1 MRVIFAGTPDFAA
14 THLQAI
20 LEDDRYQL
28 VAIYTQP
35 DRPAGRG
42 KKITQSPVKKLALAN
57 DIQLEQPASLTDIK
71 TQETIAR
78 LEADVLIVVAYG
90 LILPQAVLDIPRLGC
105 INVHGSILPKWRG
118 AAPIQRAIE
127 AGDRETG
134 VTVMQMDVGLDTG
147 PMLTTSLCTI
157 DDKETSASLY
167 PKLAVLGAQALINTL
182 EKMRSG
188 TAVGIAQDSTQSS
201 YADKIAKQE
210 SLIDWSAS
218 VTEIERRIRA
228 FNPFP
233 AAYSLVNGQR
243 IKIWLASAVSR
254 DYPGVPGEILSA
266 DDDGLLV
273 KCGNGALL
281 ISTIQL
287 AGKSK
292 MCVAEVLK
300 SRASIFS
307 PGTRLGT

>member
-20 LEDDRYQL
+20 LDDDRYQL

-147 PMLTTSLCTI
+147 PMLTTSQCTI

-218 VTEIERRIRA
+218 VTEIERRVRA

-243 IKIWLASAVSR
+243 IKIWLASADSR
-254 DYPGVPGEILSA
+254 DYHGVPGEILSA
-266 DDDGLLV
+266 DNDGLLV

-292 MCVAEVLK
+292 MCVSEALK

-307 PGTRLGT
+307 PGNRLGT

>member
-20 LEDDRYQL
+20 LKDDRYQL

-147 PMLTTSLCTI
+147 PMLMTSQCTI

-167 PKLAVLGAQALINTL
+167 SKLAVLGAQALINTL

-218 VTEIERRIRA
+218 VTEIERRVRA

-243 IKIWLASAVSR
+243 IKIWLASADSR
-254 DYPGVPGEILSA
+254 DYHGVPGEILSA
-266 DDDGLLV
+266 DNDGLLV

-292 MCVAEVLK
+292 MCVSEALK

-307 PGTRLGT
+307 PGNRLGT

>member
-20 LEDDRYQL
+20 LDDDRYQL

-90 LILPQAVLDIPRLGC
+90 LILPRAVLDIPRLGC

-127 AGDRETG
+127 AGDRESG

-147 PMLTTSLCTI
+147 PMLTICRCAI

-292 MCVAEVLK
+292 LCVAEVLK

>member
-57 DIQLEQPASLTDIK
+57 DIQLEQPALLTDIK

-147 PMLTTSLCTI
+147 PMLTTSQCTI

-167 PKLAVLGAQALINTL
+167 SKLAVLGAQALINTL

-218 VTEIERRIRA
+218 VTEIERRVRA

-243 IKIWLASAVSR
+243 IKIWLASADSR
-254 DYPGVPGEILSA
+254 EYHGVPGEILSA
-266 DDDGLLV
+266 DNDGLLV

-292 MCVAEVLK
+292 MYVAEALK
-300 SRASIFS
+300 SRASLFS
-307 PGTRLGT
+307 PGNRLGT

>member
-20 LEDDRYQL
+20 LDDDRYQL

-90 LILPQAVLDIPRLGC
+90 LILPRAVLDIPRLGC

-147 PMLTTSLCTI
+147 PMLTTSQCTI

-167 PKLAVLGAQALINTL
+167 SKLAVLGAQALINTL

-218 VTEIERRIRA
+218 VTEIERRVRA

-243 IKIWLASAVSR
+243 IKIWLASADSR
-254 DYPGVPGEILSA
+254 DYHGVPGEILSA
-266 DDDGLLV
+266 DNDGLLV

-287 AGKSK
+287 AGKPK
-292 MCVAEVLK
+292 MCVSEALK

-307 PGTRLGT
+307 PGNRLGT

>member
-20 LEDDRYQL
+20 LDDDRYQL

-57 DIQLEQPASLTDIK
+57 DIQLKQPASLTDIK

-147 PMLTTSLCTI
+147 PMLTTSQCTI

-292 MCVAEVLK
+292 LCVAEVLK

>member
-20 LEDDRYQL
+20 LDDDRYQL

-90 LILPQAVLDIPRLGC
+90 LILPRAVLDIPRLGC

-127 AGDRETG
+127 AGDRESG

-147 PMLTTSLCTI
+147 PMLTICRCAI

-182 EKMRSG
+182 EKMHSG

-292 MCVAEVLK
+292 LCVAEVLK

>member
-147 PMLTTSLCTI
+147 PMLTTSQCTI

-167 PKLAVLGAQALINTL
+167 SKLAVLGAQALINTL

-218 VTEIERRIRA
+218 VTEIERRVRA

-243 IKIWLASAVSR
+243 IKIWLASVDSR
-254 DYPGVPGEILSA
+254 EYHGVPGEILSA
-266 DDDGLLV
+266 DNDGLLV

-292 MCVAEVLK
+292 MYVAEALK
-300 SRASIFS
+300 SRASLFS
-307 PGTRLGT
+307 PGNRLGT

>member
-147 PMLTTSLCTI
+147 PMLTTSQCTI

-167 PKLAVLGAQALINTL
+167 SKLAVLGAQALINTL

-201 YADKIAKQE
+201 YADKISKQE

-218 VTEIERRIRA
+218 VTEIERRVRA

-243 IKIWLASAVSR
+243 IKIWLASADSR
-254 DYPGVPGEILSA
+254 DYHGVPGEILSA

-292 MCVAEVLK
+292 MYVAEALK
-300 SRASIFS
+300 SRASLFS
-307 PGTRLGT
+307 PGNRLGT

>member
-90 LILPQAVLDIPRLGC
+90 LILPRAVLDIPRLGC

-127 AGDRETG
+127 AGDRESG

-167 PKLAVLGAQALINTL
+167 PKLAVLGAHALINTL

>member
-20 LEDDRYQL
+20 LDDDHYEL

-57 DIQLEQPASLTDIK
+57 DIQLEQPASLTDMK

-90 LILPQAVLDIPRLGC
+90 VILPQAVLDIPRLGC

-147 PMLTTSLCTI
+147 PMLTTSQCTI

-167 PKLAVLGAQALINTL
+167 PKLAVLGAQALVNTL

-201 YADKIAKQE
+201 YAGKIAKQE

-233 AAYSLVNGQR
+233 AAYSLVTGQR
-243 IKIWLASAVSR
+243 IKIWSASVDSR
-254 DYPGVPGEILSA
+254 DYPGLPGEILSA

-292 MCVAEVLK
+292 MRVAEVLK
-300 SRASIFS
+300 SRAFIFS

>member
-1 MRVIFAGTPDFAA
+1 VRVIFAGTPDFAA

-20 LEDDRYQL
+20 LDDDRYQL

-57 DIQLEQPASLTDIK
+57 DIQLKQPASLTDIK

-90 LILPQAVLDIPRLGC
+90 LILPRAVLDIPRLGC

-147 PMLTTSLCTI
+147 PMLTTSQCTI

-292 MCVAEVLK
+292 LCVAEVLK

>member
-20 LEDDRYQL
+20 LDDDRYQL

-147 PMLTTSLCTI
+147 PMLTTSQCTI

-167 PKLAVLGAQALINTL
+167 SKLAVLGAQALINTL

-188 TAVGIAQDSTQSS
+188 TAVGIAQDSTPVS
-201 YADKIAKQE
+201 YTHLTLPTIC
-210 SLIDWSAS
+210 S
-218 VTEIERRIRA
+218 V
-228 FNPFP
+228 
-233 AAYSLVNGQR
+233 
-243 IKIWLASAVSR
+243 
-254 DYPGVPGEILSA
+254 
-266 DDDGLLV
+266 
-273 KCGNGALL
+273 
-281 ISTIQL
+281 
-287 AGKSK
+287 
-292 MCVAEVLK
+292 
-300 SRASIFS
+300 
-307 PGTRLGT
+307 

>member
-147 PMLTTSLCTI
+147 PMLTTSQCTI

-167 PKLAVLGAQALINTL
+167 SKLAVLGAQALINTL

-218 VTEIERRIRA
+218 VTEIERRVRA

-243 IKIWLASAVSR
+243 IKIWLASADSR
-254 DYPGVPGEILSA
+254 DYHGVPGEILSA
-266 DDDGLLV
+266 DNDGLLV

>member
-20 LEDDRYQL
+20 LDDDRYQL

-57 DIQLEQPASLTDIK
+57 DIHLEQPASLTDIK

-90 LILPQAVLDIPRLGC
+90 LILPRAVLDIPRLGC

-147 PMLTTSLCTI
+147 PMLTTSQCTI

-167 PKLAVLGAQALINTL
+167 SKLAVLGAQALINTL

-218 VTEIERRIRA
+218 VTEIERRVRA

-243 IKIWLASAVSR
+243 IKIWLASADSR
-254 DYPGVPGEILSA
+254 DYHGVPGEILSA
-266 DDDGLLV
+266 DNDGLLV

-292 MCVAEVLK
+292 MCVSEALK

-307 PGTRLGT
+307 PGNRLGT

>member
-20 LEDDRYQL
+20 LDDDRYQL

-147 PMLTTSLCTI
+147 PMLTTSQCTI

-292 MCVAEVLK
+292 LCVAEVLK

>member
-1 MRVIFAGTPDFAA
+1 
-14 THLQAI
+14 
-20 LEDDRYQL
+20 
-28 VAIYTQP
+28 
-35 DRPAGRG
+35 
-42 KKITQSPVKKLALAN
+42 
-57 DIQLEQPASLTDIK
+57 
-71 TQETIAR
+71 
-78 LEADVLIVVAYG
+78 
-90 LILPQAVLDIPRLGC
+90 QAVLDIPRLGC

>member
-78 LEADVLIVVAYG
+78 LEPDVLIVVAYG

-147 PMLTTSLCTI
+147 PMLTTSQCTI

-167 PKLAVLGAQALINTL
+167 SKLAVLGAQALINTL

-218 VTEIERRIRA
+218 VTEIERRVRA

-243 IKIWLASAVSR
+243 IKIWLASADSR
-254 DYPGVPGEILSA
+254 EYHGVPGEILSA
-266 DDDGLLV
+266 DNDGLLV

-292 MCVAEVLK
+292 MYVAEALK
-300 SRASIFS
+300 SRASLFS
-307 PGTRLGT
+307 PGNRLGT

>member
-147 PMLTTSLCTI
+147 PMLTTSQCTI

-167 PKLAVLGAQALINTL
+167 SKLAVLGAQALINTL

-218 VTEIERRIRA
+218 VTEIERRVRA

-243 IKIWLASAVSR
+243 IKIWLASADSR
-254 DYPGVPGEILSA
+254 DYHGVPGEILSA
-266 DDDGLLV
+266 DNDGLLV

-292 MCVAEVLK
+292 MCVSEALK

-307 PGTRLGT
+307 PGNRLGT

>member
-1 MRVIFAGTPDFAA
+1 VRVIFAGTPDFAA

-147 PMLTTSLCTI
+147 PMLTTSQCTI

-167 PKLAVLGAQALINTL
+167 SKLAVLGAQALINTL

-218 VTEIERRIRA
+218 VTEIERRVRA

-243 IKIWLASAVSR
+243 IKIWLASADSR
-254 DYPGVPGEILSA
+254 DYHGVPGEILSA
-266 DDDGLLV
+266 DKDGLLV

-287 AGKSK
+287 AGKPK
-292 MCVAEVLK
+292 MCVSEALK

-307 PGTRLGT
+307 PGNRLGT

>member
-1 MRVIFAGTPDFAA
+1 
-14 THLQAI
+14 
-20 LEDDRYQL
+20 
-28 VAIYTQP
+28 
-35 DRPAGRG
+35 
-42 KKITQSPVKKLALAN
+42 
-57 DIQLEQPASLTDIK
+57 
-71 TQETIAR
+71 
-78 LEADVLIVVAYG
+78 
-90 LILPQAVLDIPRLGC
+90 
-105 INVHGSILPKWRG
+105 
-118 AAPIQRAIE
+118 
-127 AGDRETG
+127 
-134 VTVMQMDVGLDTG
+134 MQMDVGLDTG
-147 PMLTTSLCTI
+147 PMLTTSQCTI

-167 PKLAVLGAQALINTL
+167 SKLAVLGAQALINTL

-218 VTEIERRIRA
+218 VTEIERRVRA

-243 IKIWLASAVSR
+243 IKIWLASADSR
-254 DYPGVPGEILSA
+254 DYHGVPGEILSA
-266 DDDGLLV
+266 DNDGLLI

-292 MCVAEVLK
+292 MCVSEALK

-307 PGTRLGT
+307 PGNRLGT

>member
-1 MRVIFAGTPDFAA
+1 VRVIFAGTPDFAA

-147 PMLTTSLCTI
+147 PMLTTSQCTI

-167 PKLAVLGAQALINTL
+167 SKLAVLGAQALINTL

-218 VTEIERRIRA
+218 VTEIERRVRA

-243 IKIWLASAVSR
+243 IKIWLASADSR
-254 DYPGVPGEILSA
+254 DYHGVPGEILSA

-292 MCVAEVLK
+292 MYVAEALK
-300 SRASIFS
+300 SRASLFS
-307 PGTRLGT
+307 PGNRLGT

>member
-167 PKLAVLGAQALINTL
+167 SKLAVLGAQALINTL

-218 VTEIERRIRA
+218 VTEIERRVRA

-243 IKIWLASAVSR
+243 IKIWLASADSR
-254 DYPGVPGEILSA
+254 DYHGVPGEILSA

-292 MCVAEVLK
+292 LCVAEVLK

-307 PGTRLGT
+307 PGNRLGT

>member
-147 PMLTTSLCTI
+147 PMLTTSQCTI

-167 PKLAVLGAQALINTL
+167 SKLAVLGAQALINTL

-218 VTEIERRIRA
+218 VTEIERRVRA

-243 IKIWLASAVSR
+243 IKIWLASADSR
-254 DYPGVPGEILSA
+254 DYHGVPGEILSA

-300 SRASIFS
+300 SKASIFS
-307 PGTRLGT
+307 PGNRLGT

>member
-147 PMLTTSLCTI
+147 PMLTTSQCTI

-167 PKLAVLGAQALINTL
+167 SKLAVLGAQALINTL

-218 VTEIERRIRA
+218 VPEIERRVRA

-243 IKIWLASAVSR
+243 IKIWLASADSR
-254 DYPGVPGEILSA
+254 EYHGVPGEILSA
-266 DDDGLLV
+266 DNDGLLV

-292 MCVAEVLK
+292 MYVAEALK
-300 SRASIFS
+300 SRASLFS
-307 PGTRLGT
+307 PGNRLGT

>member
-14 THLQAI
+14 AHLQAI
-20 LEDDRYQL
+20 LEDNRYQL

-147 PMLTTSLCTI
+147 PMLTTSQCTI

-167 PKLAVLGAQALINTL
+167 SKLAVLGAQALINTL

-218 VTEIERRIRA
+218 VTEIERRVRA

-243 IKIWLASAVSR
+243 IKIWLASADSR
-254 DYPGVPGEILSA
+254 DYHGVPGEILSA
-266 DDDGLLV
+266 DNDGLLV

-292 MCVAEVLK
+292 MCVSEALK

-307 PGTRLGT
+307 PGNRLGT

>member
-147 PMLTTSLCTI
+147 PMLTTSQCTI

-167 PKLAVLGAQALINTL
+167 SKLAVLGAQALINTL

-218 VTEIERRIRA
+218 VTEIERRVRA

-243 IKIWLASAVSR
+243 IKIWLASADSR
-254 DYPGVPGEILSA
+254 DYHGVPGEILSA

-292 MCVAEVLK
+292 MYVAEALK
-300 SRASIFS
+300 SRASLFS
-307 PGTRLGT
+307 PGNRLGT

>member
-147 PMLTTSLCTI
+147 PMLTTSQCTI

-167 PKLAVLGAQALINTL
+167 SKLAVLGAQALINTL

-218 VTEIERRIRA
+218 VTEIERRVRA

-243 IKIWLASAVSR
+243 IKIWLASADSR
-254 DYPGVPGEILSA
+254 DYHGVPGEILSA
-266 DDDGLLV
+266 DNDGLLV

-292 MCVAEVLK
+292 MYVAEALK
-300 SRASIFS
+300 SRASLFS
-307 PGTRLGT
+307 PGNRLGT

>member
-20 LEDDRYQL
+20 LDDDRYQL

-127 AGDRETG
+127 AGDRESG

-147 PMLTTSLCTI
+147 PMLTICRCTI
-157 DDKETSASLY
+157 DGKETSASLY

-292 MCVAEVLK
+292 LCVAEVLK

>member
-20 LEDDRYQL
+20 LDDDRYQL

-127 AGDRETG
+127 AGDRESG

-147 PMLTTSLCTI
+147 PMLTISRCTI
-157 DDKETSASLY
+157 DDKETSSSLY

-292 MCVAEVLK
+292 LCVAEVLK

>member
-1 MRVIFAGTPDFAA
+1 VRVIFAGTPDFAA

-105 INVHGSILPKWRG
+105 INVHGSLLPKWRG

-147 PMLTTSLCTI
+147 PMLTTSQCTI

-167 PKLAVLGAQALINTL
+167 SKLAVLGAQALINTL

-218 VTEIERRIRA
+218 VTEIERRVRA

-243 IKIWLASAVSR
+243 IKIWLASADSR
-254 DYPGVPGEILSA
+254 DYHGVPGEILSA
-266 DDDGLLV
+266 DNDGLLV

-292 MCVAEVLK
+292 MCVSEALK

-307 PGTRLGT
+307 PGNRLGT

>member
-20 LEDDRYQL
+20 LDDDRYQL

-127 AGDRETG
+127 AGDRESG

-147 PMLTTSLCTI
+147 PMLTISRCTI

-201 YADKIAKQE
+201 YADKIAKHE

-292 MCVAEVLK
+292 LCVAEVLK

>member
-1 MRVIFAGTPDFAA
+1 VKVIFAGTPDFAA

-20 LEDDRYQL
+20 LNDNRYQL

-42 KKITQSPVKKLALAN
+42 KKITQSPVKDLALAN
-57 DIQLEQPASLTDIK
+57 NIPLEQPTSLADIK

-78 LEADVLIVVAYG
+78 FEADVLIVVAYG

-127 AGDRETG
+127 AGDREPG
-134 VTVMQMDVGLDTG
+134 VTVIQMDAGLDTG
-147 PMLTTSLCTI
+147 PMLTNSRCHI
-157 DDKETSASLY
+157 DDNETSASLY
-167 PKLAVLGAQALINTL
+167 PKLAILGAKALINTL
-182 EKMRSG
+182 EKMRCG
-188 TAVGIAQDSTQSS
+188 NAVGIAQDSTQGS

-218 VTEIERRIRA
+218 AIEIDRRVRA

-233 AAYSLVNGQR
+233 TAYSLVNGLR
-243 IKIWLASAVSR
+243 IKVWLASAESE
-254 DYPGVPGEILSA
+254 DYPGMPGEILSA
-266 DDDGLLV
+266 GNDGLLV
-273 KCGNGALL
+273 KCGSGALL

-292 MCVAEVLK
+292 MPVAEMLK
-300 SRASIFS
+300 SRASIFL
-307 PGTRLGT
+307 PGSLLGT

>member
-127 AGDRETG
+127 AGDKETG

-147 PMLTTSLCTI
+147 PMLTTSQCTI

-167 PKLAVLGAQALINTL
+167 SKLAVLGAQALINTL

-218 VTEIERRIRA
+218 VTEIERRVRA

-243 IKIWLASAVSR
+243 IKIWLASADSR
-254 DYPGVPGEILSA
+254 DYHGVPGEILSA

-292 MCVAEVLK
+292 MYVAEALK
-300 SRASIFS
+300 SRASLFS
-307 PGTRLGT
+307 PGNRLGT

>member
-1 MRVIFAGTPDFAA
+1 M
-14 THLQAI
+14 
-20 LEDDRYQL
+20 
-28 VAIYTQP
+28 
-35 DRPAGRG
+35 
-42 KKITQSPVKKLALAN
+42 
-57 DIQLEQPASLTDIK
+57 
-71 TQETIAR
+71 
-78 LEADVLIVVAYG
+78 LIVVAYG

-147 PMLTTSLCTI
+147 PMLTTSQCTI

-167 PKLAVLGAQALINTL
+167 SKLAVLGAQALINTL

-218 VTEIERRIRA
+218 VTEIERRVRA

-243 IKIWLASAVSR
+243 IKIWLASADSR
-254 DYPGVPGEILSA
+254 DYHGVPG
-266 DDDGLLV
+266 
-273 KCGNGALL
+273 
-281 ISTIQL
+281 
-287 AGKSK
+287 
-292 MCVAEVLK
+292 
-300 SRASIFS
+300 
-307 PGTRLGT
+307 